1 MCVSTGKAGSPK
13 ACTITTL
20 AVLWPTPGSVSR
32 SARSAGTRPA
42 CSSSRRCASAE
53 RARAFWGASPQ
64 LRIRRWIS
72 ATGRRA
78 SASGVG
84 AAAKSAG
91 VTWFT
96 RASVHWA
103 ESTTETSRV
112 KGSSWRRGT
121 AGSGCRRSRSF
132 AMRSAF
138 SARFMR

>member
-1 MCVSTGKAGSPK
+1 MCVSTGKAATPK

-20 AVLWPTPGSVSR
+20 AVLCPTPGSVSR
-32 SARSAGTRPA
+32 SAGSAGTRPP
-42 CSSSRRCASAE
+42 CSSSKRFESAA

-64 LRIRRWIS
+64 LRIRPSIVG
-72 ATGRRA
+72 AGRRA
-78 SASGVG
+78 IASGVA

-91 VTWFT
+91 VTWLT

-103 ESTTETSRV
+103 ESTTETSSV
-112 KGSSWRRGT
+112 KGSACSSGT
-121 AGSGCRRSRSF
+121 AGSGWRRSRSF